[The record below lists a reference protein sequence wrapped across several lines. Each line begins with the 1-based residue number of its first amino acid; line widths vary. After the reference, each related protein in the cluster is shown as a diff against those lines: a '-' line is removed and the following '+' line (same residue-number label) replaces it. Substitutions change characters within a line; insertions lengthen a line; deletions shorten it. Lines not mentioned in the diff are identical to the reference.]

1 MTHLKELHKKWMK
14 DPEYRAEYEALHL
27 EFEIMNALIRARL
40 RSGLTQTQIGERMGT
55 TQSAVA
61 RLEGGRSNP
70 SVRTLERYAKATG
83 TRIRIWFE
91 PVEADAPDQGERY
104 SQVVTEN
111 GANAVDIDADAVG
124 KSTKEP
130 VEMPT

>member
-14 DPEYRAEYEALHL
+14 DPEYRVEYEALHL

-83 TRIRIWFE
+83 TRIRIRFE